1 MHYGRNDFTIYQYHC
16 YLGYVALGECS
27 TFHIPYNQ
35 QLYTSYVISTNVEK
49 SHPCK
54 KIKDGFTVLSV
65 TSSVVEKSHPLISFN
80 SLRPLRFG
88 RGDHI
93 LLTDHQTLV
102 ILPIPHIP
110 YIRQPYTS
118 YVISTNAEK
127 SHRVKN

>member
-1 MHYGRNDFTIYQYHC
+1 MSFRPTWRNLI
-16 YLGYVALGECS
+16 
-27 TFHIPYNQ
+27 I
-35 QLYTSYVISTNVEK
+35 I
-49 SHPCK
+49 

-127 SHRVKN
+127 SNPYKKSRTALPSFLSLRPQRRGLILFNLFRLLHSTTFQSK